1 MLIRWRATS
10 FSSTTIPWPFLLGVD
25 DGTLPF
31 GRALRIKLSPKE
43 ATDRFLLS
51 FAISSSF
58 LPSKHAANAEK
69 TTKKNSSDA
78 VLILAMRE
86 RQREREFVG
95 FVVGKKVLASGE
107 RLEGAGAS

>member
-1 MLIRWRATS
+1 VRKCT
-10 FSSTTIPWPFLLGVD
+10 LLGVD

-51 FAISSSF
+51 FASSSF

-86 RQREREFVG
+86 REFVG

-107 RLEGAGAS
+107 RLEGVGAS